1 MKILK
6 SFKCAAK
13 GILYTIKNEKNMRI
27 HTVIS
32 FYVLLFSCFFHLS
45 FVKYA
50 VLFLTIGSVLTL
62 EMFNTSIEAIIDICS
77 KEYNSVAK
85 IAKDIAAGAV
95 MISSAFAVVI
105 GIMFFGDFYVYIS
118 MWTFFAYNKL
128 LFILLVLSILL
139 SIIYI
144 RKGPAEI
151 KNKIFSTIKWL
162 KNTLNKKI
170 NFGR

>member
-13 GILYTIKNEKNMRI
+13 GALYTIKNEKNMRI

-32 FYVLLFSCFFHLS
+32 FYVLLFSFFFHLS

-62 EMFNTSIEAIIDICS
+62 EMINTSIEAIIDICS
-77 KEYNSVAK
+77 AEYNSVAR

-95 MISSAFAVVI
+95 MVSSIVAAII
-105 GIMFFGDFYVYIS
+105 GIMIFSDFHAYVDMWAFFRYHKI
-118 MWTFFAYNKL
+118 
-128 LFILLVLSILL
+128 LFVLLVSSIFPSLL
-139 SIIYI
+139 YI
-144 RKGPAEI
+144 KSGPAEI
-151 KNKIFSTIKWL
+151 KHKIVSIIRLL
-162 KNTLNKKI
+162 KKHI
-170 NFGR
+170 GI

>member
-13 GILYTIKNEKNMRI
+13 GAIYTIKNERNMRI

-50 VLFLTIGSVLTL
+50 VLLLTIGGVLTL
-62 EMFNTSIEAIIDICS
+62 EMINTSIEAIIDICS

-95 MISSAFAVVI
+95 MIFSIIAAVI
-105 GIMFFGDFYVYIS
+105 GIMLFSDFYAYIG
-118 MWTFFAYNKL
+118 MWAFFRYHKI
-128 LFILLVLSILL
+128 LFILLILSVFPSLL
-139 SIIYI
+139 YI
-144 RKGPAEI
+144 KSGPAEI
-151 KNKIFSTIKWL
+151 KHKIFSAVKLIK
-162 KNTLNKKI
+162 KHIKK
-170 NFGR
+170 

>member
-13 GILYTIKNEKNMRI
+13 GAIYTIKNERNMRI

-32 FYVLLFSCFFHLS
+32 AYVLLFSCFFHLS
-45 FVKYA
+45 VVRYA

-62 EMFNTSIEAIIDICS
+62 EMVNTSIEAIIDICS
-77 KEYNSVAK
+77 NEYNSIAK

-95 MISSAFAVVI
+95 MIASVVAVAI
-105 GIMFFGDFYVYIS
+105 GIMFFSDFYAYIG
-118 MWTFFAYNKL
+118 MWVFFRYHKI
-128 LFILLVLSILL
+128 LFVVLILSLIP

-144 RKGPAEI
+144 KSGPAEI
-151 KNKIFSTIKWL
+151 KHKIISLIKSI
-162 KNTLNKKI
+162 KKYI
-170 NFGR
+170 DM